1 MAGLFYLPRLMVYH
15 VDAAPRSVQSETFKI
30 MERRLLGVI
39 MNPAMVA
46 SWVLGLM
53 LAWIGELW
61 TAPWFLSKLILVA
74 TMTWFHF
81 WLARRCAAELRELP
95 STRGAAGELA
105 SEHAGAGAGAGA
117 RSSGRAAAARRKRR
131 RRRRFRTERRCRAR
145 SRRAAPVLG
154 ESRRRSERASVVAAG
169 QGAQRAGT
177 DGPRASSFSR
187 FCAARRGQRRS
198 RRFSRHQPPPKRE

>member
-1 MAGLFYLPRLMVYH
+1 MEPAILPAAFHIWFKAGHIIAVIAWMAGLFYLPRLMVYH

-81 WLARRCAAELRELP
+81 WLARRCAEFGADANRHSARTYRIVNELP
-95 STRGAAGELA
+95 TLLVIAIVIL
-105 SEHAGAGAGAGA
+105 
-117 RSSGRAAAARRKRR
+117 
-131 RRRRFRTERRCRAR
+131 
-145 SRRAAPVLG
+145 
-154 ESRRRSERASVVAAG
+154 VVVK
-169 QGAQRAGT
+169 
-177 DGPRASSFSR
+177 PF
-187 FCAARRGQRRS
+187 
-198 RRFSRHQPPPKRE
+198 